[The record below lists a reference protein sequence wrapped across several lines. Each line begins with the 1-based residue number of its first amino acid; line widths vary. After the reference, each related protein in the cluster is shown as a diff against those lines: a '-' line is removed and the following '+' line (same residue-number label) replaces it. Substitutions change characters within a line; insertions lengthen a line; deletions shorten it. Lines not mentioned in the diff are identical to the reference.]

1 MYQDLPYVGADLQ
14 QSNNKINEGTADRYR
29 EMVKKVITGF
39 SNVTVGICLQAM
51 LFFKNLEI
59 LAW

>member
-14 QSNNKINEGTADRYR
+14 QSNNKINEGSADRYR
-29 EMVKKVITGF
+29 EMVKKVIMGF